1 MKVIFNKPEE
11 VADFVRANEK
21 FKNVQVLVSHG
32 SKTVDGNSL
41 MGLLGY
47 GTGVLLDVKIITDDI
62 DTEESLKVLL
72 KRFVVEA

>member
-32 SKTVDGNSL
+32 SKIVDGKSL